1 MAYKLPPLSWLRSF
15 EASARHCSFTA
26 AAEELNLTQAAV
38 SNQVRSLEK
47 QLGYPLFERLSRSL
61 RLTDM
66 GRAYLPPVRKAFEDL
81 SMSTAGLFGN
91 QAQAT
96 LTIRAPISFAVSWLS
111 PRLARFRREQPGI
124 DIRLCSAIWAE
135 HLSAD
140 RTDIDIRFGDGKW
153 AGFDSE
159 LLMNDSAILVC
170 SPSLADQPT
179 SGELIHV
186 MGLEDMWSR
195 YFRLS
200 GGTENPVPGGINVD
214 TSLAAM
220 EMAANG
226 NGAAIVLDCFAATY
240 LQSGRLVSPTDLA
253 IPVKQSHYLLM
264 PENESRHR
272 PEIMAFRNWL
282 LAEAGQDQPDTAS

>member
-47 QLGYPLFERLSRSL
+47 QLGYPLFERMSRSL

-81 SMSTAGLFGN
+81 SMTTTGLFGN
-91 QAQAT
+91 QSQGT
-96 LTIRAPISFAVSWLS
+96 LTVRAPISLAVSWLS
-111 PRLARFRREQPGI
+111 PRLPGFHERHPNT

-135 HLSAD
+135 HLAPD
-140 RTDIDIRFGDGKW
+140 HTDVDIRFGDGKW
-153 AGFDSE
+153 AGYDSE

-170 SPSLADQPT
+170 SPAQSGRPT
-179 SGELIHV
+179 EGALYHV
-186 MGLEDMWSR
+186 MGLEDMWRR
-195 YFRLS
+195 YFRLT
-200 GGTENPVPGGINVD
+200 GADNAPDPTGISVD

-220 EMAANG
+220 ELAASG
-226 NGAAIVLDCFAATY
+226 NGAAIVLKAFAEPY
-240 LQSGRLVSPTDLA
+240 LRSGRLVAPTDLE
-253 IPVKQSHYLLM
+253 IPVKQSHYLLT
-264 PENESRHR
+264 PENEPRHR
-272 PEIMAFRNWL
+272 PEFIAFKTWL
-282 LAEAGQDQPDTAS
+282 KEEAGRT